1 MLLSALSVLVVKI
14 EYKTMAKILANDGI
28 DKSGKDLLEKNGH
41 TVITDKVAQADL
53 IQYINT
59 NNVDVLLVRSAT
71 TVRKD
76 LFDACPGIK
85 MVGRG
90 GVGMD
95 NIDVEYGR
103 SKGVDVFN
111 TPGASSQS
119 VAELA
124 MAHLFSLARFLND
137 SNKQMHQNGVA
148 QFEALKKKYSKG
160 FELRGKTLGI
170 IGFGRIGQS
179 LASYALGCGMNV
191 LAADHHLKTA
201 NLELTI
207 GGQKVN
213 VTLNL
218 VSQEE
223 ILKKADFIS
232 LHVPKQPGGKAVIGR
247 EEIAIM
253 KKGVVLLN
261 TSRGGVIDED
271 ELLAALNSG
280 QVGGAGLDVFENEPN
295 PRADLLQHP
304 HVSVTP
310 HIGASTNEAQ
320 DRIGIEI
327 ADRIIHFY
335 SKALVK

>member
-1 MLLSALSVLVVKI
+1 
-14 EYKTMAKILANDGI
+14 MAKILANDGI
-28 DKSGKDLLEKNGH
+28 DNSGKVLLEKAGH
-41 TVITDKVAQADL
+41 TVITDKVAQGDL
-53 IQYINT
+53 INYINA
-59 NNVDVLLVRSAT
+59 NNIEVVLVRSAT

-76 LFDACPGIK
+76 LFDACSGLK

-124 MAHLFSLARFLND
+124 MAHLFSLARFVHD
-137 SNKQMHQNGVA
+137 SNKHMHTVGA
-148 QFEALKKKYSKG
+148 TEFDKLKKKYSKG

-179 LASYALGCGMNV
+179 LASYALGCGMHV
-191 LAADHHLKTA
+191 VACDHHCKDALI
-201 NLELTI
+201 EVSV

-213 VTLNL
+213 VKVDCVTI
-218 VSQEE
+218 EE
-223 ILKKADFIS
+223 LYKTSDFIS
-232 LHVPKQPGGKAVIGR
+232 IHVPKQAGGKAVIGAA
-247 EEIAIM
+247 ELAIM

-261 TSRGGVIDED
+261 TARGGVIDEK
-271 ELLAALNSG
+271 ELLNALNSG
-280 QVGGAGLDVFENEPN
+280 HVAAAGLDVFENEPT
-295 PRADLLQHP
+295 PGTDILVHP
-304 HVSVTP
+304 GISCTP

-327 ADRIIHFY
+327 AERIINHY
-335 SKALVK
+335 SKIKVS

>member
-1 MLLSALSVLVVKI
+1 
-14 EYKTMAKILANDGI
+14 MAKILANDGI
-28 DKSGKDLLEKNGH
+28 DKSGKDLLEKAGH
-41 TVITDKVAQADL
+41 LVITDKVAQSDL
-53 IQYINT
+53 IDYIKT
-59 NNVDVLLVRSAT
+59 NHIEVVLVRSAT

-76 LFDACPGIK
+76 LFDACPGLK

-124 MAHLFSLARFLND
+124 MAHLFSLARFLHD
-137 SNKQMHQNGVA
+137 SNKNMHVNGNT

-191 LAADHHLKTA
+191 IAADSFIKEASIEVTV
-201 NLELTI
+201 
-207 GGQKVN
+207 GGQKISVGIAT
-213 VTLNL
+213 VAIDELYRQ
-218 VSQEE
+218 S
-223 ILKKADFIS
+223 DFIS
-232 LHVPKQPGGKAVIGR
+232 IHVPKQNDGKPVINAT
-247 EEIAIM
+247 EIAIM
-253 KKGVVLLN
+253 KKGVVLIN
-261 TSRGGVIDED
+261 SARGGVINEND
-271 ELLAALNSG
+271 LLTALNSG
-280 QVGGAGLDVFENEPN
+280 HVAAAGLDVFEKEPT
-295 PRADLLQHP
+295 PRMDLIQHP
-304 HVSVTP
+304 NVSCTP

-320 DRIGIEI
+320 DRIGVEI
-327 ADRIIHFY
+327 AERIIQHY
-335 SKALVK
+335 SKVGVH